1 MRPYSRICLLLTSH
15 TCPCLQAASAWHG
28 VQQGEQADWCYL
40 QLRKHLCSI
49 TAAGANPALQLDT
62 RRALQRLQFGILTGN
77 LGLAAR
83 QKHQVGQCLGQ
94 DSRLK
99 QPTRRAAAHVAVV

>member
-1 MRPYSRICLLLTSH
+1 MSLCSMLCRLLIHRHICLLLTFH
-15 TCPCLQAASAWHG
+15 ACLCLQAASAWHG
-28 VQQGEQADWCYL
+28 VQQREQSDWCYL

-49 TAAGANPALQLDT
+49 TAAGANSALQLDT

-83 QKHQVGQCLGQ
+83 QKHQVGIYSYSNTVMG
-94 DSRLK
+94 
-99 QPTRRAAAHVAVV
+99 TG